1 MSVVIG
7 VFLAGARGGGLA
19 AEEVE
24 QGAFRLVG
32 HGELAAAKSVD
43 RTRLADSLVH
53 E

>member
-7 VFLAGARGGGLA
+7 IFLARAGGGGLA

-24 QGAFRLVG
+24 QGAFRLLG
-32 HGELAAAKSVD
+32 CGELAAPNSVG
-43 RTRLADSLVH
+43 RSRLANSLVH